1 MGAILHTGGF
11 IIAGESVCLVST
23 GNRNESKNQQSLNTQ
38 TQAGTDA
45 EGKVGDGGQVPTDGG
60 RL

>member
-1 MGAILHTGGF
+1 MHTGGF